1 MKGEDIT
8 GLLRAWGRGDR
19 EAGER
24 LIPLVYDELRRQ
36 AARHLRRERREH
48 TLRPTA
54 LVHEAYLRLAGQR
67 EAVWQSRAQF
77 FGVAAQVMRRIL
89 VDHARRHGAAK
100 RAGSWRRVTLAEAVA
115 PAEPRDL
122 EILALEEALSELTA
136 LDPDKARLVELRYFG
151 GLSLE
156 ETAEVLQ
163 VSESTVTR
171 EWRMAKAWL
180 FRRIKGMAQPPGRNG
195 EP

>member
-1 MKGEDIT
+1 VKAVDVT
-8 GLLRAWGRGDR
+8 GLLQAWGQGDR

-36 AARHLRRERREH
+36 AARHLRREKREH

-67 EAVWQSRAQF
+67 DAVWSNRAQF

-89 VDHARRHGAAK
+89 VDHARRRGASK
-100 RAGSWRRVTLAEAVA
+100 RAGSWRRVSLDEAMVR
-115 PAEPRDL
+115 AEPRDL
-122 EILALEEALSELTA
+122 EILALEEALSELA
-136 LDPDKARLVELRYFG
+136 SLDPDKARLVELRYFG

-156 ETAEVLQ
+156 ETADVLR

-180 FRRIKGMAQPPGRNG
+180 FRRITGASPDGGG
-195 EP
+195 ER

>member
-1 MKGEDIT
+1 LNDDDLT
-8 GLLRAWGRGDR
+8 GLLRAWGDGDR

-67 EAVWQSRAQF
+67 APWRNRAQF
-77 FGVAAQVMRRIL
+77 FGVAARVMRRIL
-89 VDHARRHGAAK
+89 VDHARGHGAAK
-100 RAGSWRRVTLAEAVA
+100 RGGSWCRVGLEEDTAVA
-115 PAEPRDL
+115 RPRDL
-122 EILALEEALSELTA
+122 EVLALEAALADLA
-136 LDPDKARLVELRYFG
+136 GLDPDKARLVELRYFG

-156 ETAEVLQ
+156 EAASVLEVSPSTA
-163 VSESTVTR
+163 TR

-180 FRRIKGMAQPPGRNG
+180 YRRITGVGAEPGAD